1 MHTLKRISRIL
12 TALIMATM
20 LLPWNSGSL
29 SRVARAA
36 CPVTAENWH
45 EVGPDS
51 ACAGG
56 ISDSNGNPYDVSM
69 AIAPDGTV
77 YVVWEDNS
85 SGNYEIYTLC
95 WKGSN
100 WEEVGADS
108 ATGGGISKNSG
119 DSRYPHATV
128 APDSTFYV
136 TWYDNSSGNREIYVR
151 RWNGTIWEEV
161 GTGSASGGGIS
172 KNSGVSWFPSI
183 AIALD
188 GTPYVTWSDDSDGND
203 YEIYVRRW
211 NGTIWEEVGT
221 GSATWGGISN
231 NNYGSSQPSIAIASD
246 GTPYVAWYDW
256 SYYQPEI
263 YIRRW
268 SGSGWEEVGAGS
280 ASGGGLSDSVVFDSL
295 NPSVAIALDDTPYV
309 VWEEYTIGG
318 GMEIHILHWNG
329 SGWEEVGTGSASDGG
344 ISDNSGHSKYPS
356 TAVAPDG
363 TLYVAWY
370 DDSSGNQEIYILRW
384 NGSSWEEVGFG
395 SAIDGGLSDNS
406 GASKRPSVAIASDGT
421 PYVAWYDDSSG
432 NREIYV
438 RRWEGGGVQ
447 PDIGFRPN
455 PDGYKFPNYRS
466 FYPLPPADGDYTT
479 ADMRQMF
486 GDDCVCRMVE
496 SVCFV
501 KWHAIRWN
509 IQANQSM
516 NSGHCD
522 GVAST
527 SLRFFKGL
535 DTPSDLQ
542 GGANA
547 THDLDLG
554 NARRHIAYYFVEQLT
569 DPVKAYKEQVRQNTP
584 MVILD
589 QLHLAILGPDPT
601 TLFVRQAGQGGH
613 AITPYAIEDRGNGV
627 YWVRVYDNNHPDDAN
642 RHVEINTTNDTW
654 SYDLGETTWTGDAN
668 THTLGIVPI
677 SEYAEEPVCP
687 EWHAAAD
694 ELAVWLSGE
703 GHMLITDSQGR
714 SIGYVGDQFVNEV
727 PSAYESI
734 VDGGLGVEMEPI
746 YTLPLTETYTILL
759 DGQTLTQTETVEVT
773 QFGPGYAVWVDDVT
787 LEPTSQDELVIA
799 PDGTQL
805 AYQPNDVKEVT
816 LTLALDST
824 SESNQLQV
832 NGADIGAGQIVTLTA
847 DVDNGQ
853 LVFNNAQAGGG
864 EYDLEISRISA
875 AGEQKFAHAGLAI
888 SAIDTHYVDYGAW
901 DGSGPMTLHIDH
913 GSDGTIDETLVLDNQ
928 AGRIYLPIIT
938 KNH

>member
-1 MHTLKRISRIL
+1 VKQ
-12 TALIMATM
+12 
-20 LLPWNSGSL
+20 PQ
-29 SRVARAA
+29 
-36 CPVTAENWH
+36 
-45 EVGPDS
+45 
-51 ACAGG
+51 
-56 ISDSNGNPYDVSM
+56 NGN
-69 AIAPDGTV
+69 
-77 YVVWEDNS
+77 
-85 SGNYEIYTLC
+85 C
-95 WKGSN
+95 
-100 WEEVGADS
+100 
-108 ATGGGISKNSG
+108 
-119 DSRYPHATV
+119 
-128 APDSTFYV
+128 
-136 TWYDNSSGNREIYVR
+136 
-151 RWNGTIWEEV
+151 
-161 GTGSASGGGIS
+161 
-172 KNSGVSWFPSI
+172 
-183 AIALD
+183 
-188 GTPYVTWSDDSDGND
+188 
-203 YEIYVRRW
+203 
-211 NGTIWEEVGT
+211 
-221 GSATWGGISN
+221 
-231 NNYGSSQPSIAIASD
+231 
-246 GTPYVAWYDW
+246 
-256 SYYQPEI
+256 
-263 YIRRW
+263 
-268 SGSGWEEVGAGS
+268 
-280 ASGGGLSDSVVFDSL
+280 
-295 NPSVAIALDDTPYV
+295 
-309 VWEEYTIGG
+309 
-318 GMEIHILHWNG
+318 
-329 SGWEEVGTGSASDGG
+329 
-344 ISDNSGHSKYPS
+344 
-356 TAVAPDG
+356 
-363 TLYVAWY
+363 
-370 DDSSGNQEIYILRW
+370 
-384 NGSSWEEVGFG
+384 
-395 SAIDGGLSDNS
+395 
-406 GASKRPSVAIASDGT
+406 
-421 PYVAWYDDSSG
+421 
-432 NREIYV
+432 
-438 RRWEGGGVQ
+438 
-447 PDIGFRPN
+447 
-455 PDGYKFPNYRS
+455 
-466 FYPLPPADGDYTT
+466 
-479 ADMRQMF
+479 
-486 GDDCVCRMVE
+486 C
-496 SVCFV
+496 
-501 KWHAIRWN
+501 
-509 IQANQSM
+509 
-516 NSGHCD
+516 
-522 GVAST
+522 
-527 SLRFFKGL
+527 
-535 DTPSDLQ
+535 
-542 GGANA
+542 
-547 THDLDLG
+547 
-554 NARRHIAYYFVEQLT
+554 FVEQLT

-584 MVILD
+584 SVILD